1 MVRIGIV
8 TIFDNNNYGNRL
20 QTYAL
25 QEMLKTCGFQT
36 VTFRNYYNK
45 KSSKF
50 LNYIKRSNLF
60 WNLRTIFFKSEGKQY
75 APMSING
82 TSFSKHS
89 F

>member
-45 KSSKF
+45 KSSK
-50 LNYIKRSNLF
+50 LYKE
-60 WNLRTIFFKSEGKQY
+60 K
-75 APMSING
+75 
-82 TSFSKHS
+82 
-89 F
+89 

>member
-60 WNLRTIFFKSEGKQY
+60 WNLCTIFFKSEGKQY
-75 APMSING
+75 FQRKFN
-82 TSFSKHS
+82 FNKY
-89 F
+89 